1 MRKKEEKLKLENMV
15 CSAEE
20 LKDMSEEQYRQEG
33 KKSVKTYFR
42 KNKFKVWSTI
52 IVILIMVAGVSFT
65 IIDGNNKYQQEVVKG
80 MLMYQR
86 ELYAEVVIQDVKTF
100 LSIHNEETYQAA
112 KKSLNFSDELKA
124 KIFREEHY
132 GEDITG
138 TTQEIEILNIEYD
151 LSNSLE
157 EKKFII
163 TVKNQIDK
171 KLEQKA
177 IMYSYGFVLFNGIS
191 NFLNKIYVTEYQNPL
206 YVVFN
211 YAVIIIIGLFIY
223 CLFTKNWNYIDIRK
237 INAKKFFI
245 LQALLDVSSSIFNRF
260 ALLDGNVSIISV
272 ITTSSIVVTILSS
285 RFILKEKITYK
296 KYLMILGIF
305 ICVLILSLIK

>member
-1 MRKKEEKLKLENMV
+1 MWLYWCL
-15 CSAEE
+15 
-20 LKDMSEEQYRQEG
+20 L
-33 KKSVKTYFR
+33 
-42 KNKFKVWSTI
+42 STI
-52 IVILIMVAGVSFT
+52 IGGFTSVALKKCSNNEPKRIALMGLLSYHLIMIVVSMITNPEFITKLNVADMINMFPGILMQSIGFYCMISATKYGKVAITSSISKAKVVVTFLLGIIILKENCTLLQLFVSTILVILSIMV
-65 IIDGNNKYQQEVVKG
+65 
-80 MLMYQR
+80 
-86 ELYAEVVIQDVKTF
+86 
-100 LSIHNEETYQAA
+100 
-112 KKSLNFSDELKA
+112 
-124 KIFREEHY
+124 
-132 GEDITG
+132 
-138 TTQEIEILNIEYD
+138 
-151 LSNSLE
+151 
-157 EKKFII
+157 
-163 TVKNQIDK
+163 VKNKTDTKKQIDK

-191 NFLNKIYVTEYQNPL
+191 NFLNKIYVTEYQNPM

-223 CLFTKNWNYIDIRK
+223 CLFTKKWNYLDIRK

-245 LQALLDVSSSIFNRF
+245 LQALLDASSSIFNRF

-272 ITTSSIVVTILSS
+272 ITTSSIIVTILSS

>member
-1 MRKKEEKLKLENMV
+1 MWLYWCL
-15 CSAEE
+15 
-20 LKDMSEEQYRQEG
+20 L
-33 KKSVKTYFR
+33 
-42 KNKFKVWSTI
+42 STI
-52 IVILIMVAGVSFT
+52 IGGFTAVALKKCSNNEPKRIALMGLLSYHLIMIVVSMITNPEFITKLNIVDMINMLPGILMQSIGFYCMISATKYGKVAITSSIFKAKVVVIFLLGIIVLKENCTLLQLFVSTILVILSIMVSK
-65 IIDGNNKYQQEVVKG
+65 NKT
-80 MLMYQR
+80 
-86 ELYAEVVIQDVKTF
+86 D
-100 LSIHNEETYQAA
+100 
-112 KKSLNFSDELKA
+112 
-124 KIFREEHY
+124 
-132 GEDITG
+132 
-138 TTQEIEILNIEYD
+138 TQ
-151 LSNSLE
+151 
-157 EKKFII
+157 
-163 TVKNQIDK
+163 NQINK

-191 NFLNKIYVTEYQNPL
+191 DFLNKIYVTKYQNPM

-223 CLFTKNWNYIDIRK
+223 CLFTKNWNYLDIRK
-237 INAKKFFI
+237 INAKKFFV

-272 ITTSSIVVTILSS
+272 INTSSIVVTILSS

>member
-1 MRKKEEKLKLENMV
+1 MWLYWCL
-15 CSAEE
+15 
-20 LKDMSEEQYRQEG
+20 L
-33 KKSVKTYFR
+33 
-42 KNKFKVWSTI
+42 STI
-52 IVILIMVAGVSFT
+52 IGGFTAVALKKCSNNEPKRIALMGLLSYHLIMIVVSMITNPEFITKINIVDMINMLPGILMQSIGFYCMISATKYGKVAITSSISKAKVVVTFLLGIIVLKENCTLLQLFVSTILVILSIMVAK
-65 IIDGNNKYQQEVVKG
+65 NKT
-80 MLMYQR
+80 
-86 ELYAEVVIQDVKTF
+86 D
-100 LSIHNEETYQAA
+100 S
-112 KKSLNFSDELKA
+112 KK
-124 KIFREEHY
+124 
-132 GEDITG
+132 
-138 TTQEIEILNIEYD
+138 
-151 LSNSLE
+151 
-157 EKKFII
+157 
-163 TVKNQIDK
+163 QIDK

-191 NFLNKIYVTEYQNPL
+191 NFLNKIYVTEYQNPM

-223 CLFTKNWNYIDIRK
+223 CLFTKNWNYLDIRK

-245 LQALLDVSSSIFNRF
+245 LQALLDASSSIFNRF

-285 RFILKEKITYK
+285 RFILKEKITYQ